1 VTDTFS
7 DIDFQFSVQPS
18 LPTFSVNDFF
28 AQLSGRV
35 TRFNQVMT
43 KFGIH
48 TDHFGALEP
57 DEEEGKNDDGDIIVT
72 PVNALGQDDVEKF
85 LTFKMTADS
94 SLQIITTNT
103 FQNCFVLEFSQYGM
117 QLLGIDKSKLHKVGA
132 RYYLGY
138 SDGEQSVAGQ
148 ADQFVVV
155 DVNDDPVVPF
165 RYSEGENM
173 HTTMMYSTIPLYECA
188 DQRIYVSVSTHL
200 PIDSQ
205 VFVQDEVQ
213 KSNRDIAIAFF
224 ENQLETTLAFD
235 AQNNI
240 THSLKGI
247 SYSGQT
253 HLIRKTDMNTKW
265 VKLKNSYDMRFLR
278 FYLHIAYKLFDTV
291 TETYSLKKQ
300 DFPITDDNFWQI
312 FVRFVSVY

>member
-1 VTDTFS
+1 
-7 DIDFQFSVQPS
+7 
-18 LPTFSVNDFF
+18 
-28 AQLSGRV
+28 
-35 TRFNQVMT
+35 
-43 KFGIH
+43 
-48 TDHFGALEP
+48 
-57 DEEEGKNDDGDIIVT
+57 
-72 PVNALGQDDVEKF
+72 
-85 LTFKMTADS
+85 
-94 SLQIITTNT
+94 
-103 FQNCFVLEFSQYGM
+103 M
-117 QLLGIDKSKLHKVGA
+117 QLLGINKGNLHKVGE

-138 SDGEQSVAGQ
+138 QDGVQSAAGQ
-148 ADQFVVV
+148 EDQFVEV
-155 DVNDDPVVPF
+155 DAGNDPTVP
-165 RYSEGENM
+165 YTYVEGENKKRQ
-173 HTTMMYSTIPLYECA
+173 MMYSTIPLYECA

-224 ENQLETTLAFD
+224 ENQLETTIAFD

-278 FYLHIAYKLFDTV
+278 FYLHIGYKLFDTV
-291 TETYSLKKQ
+291 TGTYSLKKQ
-300 DFPITDDNFWQI
+300 PFLIKDDNFWQI